1 MVTSLHEFRFGLETE
16 YIVLDRGRNAAL
28 WHNDLTFE
36 RLNGLL
42 EKIPLDSIP
51 SLDGLDFEKPH
62 RKMMPYV
69 VEGYHLPDQDFQAL
83 DLLPKGIEIR
93 TPVCRSID
101 ECLDVQGL
109 LLARLARELET
120 EGLGALALSHHPDAH
135 HFQGPQNKRRHD
147 FWQWA
152 MEVMTTY
159 GPDINVGVP
168 DELWVR
174 LDQADLLAKIN
185 HYGPA
190 LTALSVRAP
199 FREGKPWR
207 IRGRIG
213 KSLRVFRRSV
223 VAPPI
228 EVHPHE
234 NRRLEFKVFDMT
246 PSFAEMEGYF
256 LLFLTLLLDDKLR
269 GRASQAT
276 RIYDSGAVAVEGFKA
291 DTVVARLGE
300 IFERAQTTLPA
311 WGFPA
316 WGLGPLIERF
326 DTRRTPADDVLE
338 RYRELNESMPRLLQE
353 LCAETESACFEVP
366 VQLAHAGS

>member
-1 MVTSLHEFRFGLETE
+1 MHG
-16 YIVLDRGRNAAL
+16 
-28 WHNDLTFE
+28 
-36 RLNGLL
+36 
-42 EKIPLDSIP
+42 IP
-51 SLDGLDFEKPH
+51 SLDGLDFEFPH
-62 RKMMPYV
+62 RKMMPFV
-69 VEGYHLPDQDFQAL
+69 VEGYHLPDQDFQAK

-101 ECLDVQGL
+101 ECFDVQRLLLSRLTQECGKEGYGL
-109 LLARLARELET
+109 LS
-120 EGLGALALSHHPDAH
+120 LSHHPDHH
-135 HFQGPQNKRRHD
+135 HFSGPQNKRRHD

-168 DELWVR
+168 DEIWIK

-185 HYGPA
+185 YYGPA
-190 LTALSVRAP
+190 LTALSVRSP
-199 FREGKPWR
+199 FRNGEPWR
-207 IRGRIG
+207 IRGKVG

-246 PSFAEMEGYF
+246 SSFAELEGYF
-256 LLFLTLLLDDKLR
+256 LLFLTLLLDPALK

-276 RIYDSGAVAVEGFKA
+276 RIYDSGAVAVEGFQA

-300 IFERAQTTLPA
+300 IFDSAELTLPK

-326 DTRRTPADDVLE
+326 DTRRTPADDLLD
-338 RYRELNESMPRLLQE
+338 RYHELGDSMPALLRDMNRELEMSCREPASLVY
-353 LCAETESACFEVP
+353 ASA
-366 VQLAHAGS
+366 